1 MDSVQVNEWV
11 TCQGSKLLTGV
22 YKSVNKLDSSF
33 DDTQNTW
40 GHVLEYLQA
49 RVGGEVIETW
59 FSPIVFEGF
68 DGDKAKLVVP
78 NKFFGEWL
86 ERNYLDILG
95 EAFQAAGSL
104 SGPLEVEF
112 IVRDSDDPALPIQGF
127 SQPAIVPNLKP
138 SIIRNKKNPLPNPK
152 YTFDNFV
159 VGASNQFAH
168 AASRAVAESPA
179 LAYNPLFIYGGV
191 GLGKTHLLH
200 SIGNYIARGGEL
212 RIAYVTTEQ
221 FTNEVINSIRYDK
234 MIELRRRYRN
244 VDMLLIDD
252 IQFLAGKERT
262 QEEFFHT
269 FNSLYEARKQI
280 VLSSDRFPK
289 EMPSMEER
297 LRSRFEWGLIAD
309 LQQPDVETRIA
320 ILRKK
325 SEEEG
330 VDISEDVI
338 QLLSVNLKSNI
349 RELEG
354 ALIRLGAYAS
364 LTGQAITVEM
374 AKNVLRDLFGG
385 KRNVITSEDIQEV
398 VASRFHVKISDLK
411 SKRRTKTLVHPRQ
424 VAMYL
429 CRQMTDA
436 SFPEIGRDFGGKDHT
451 TIIHACK
458 QIQKLQ
464 EVDSVLRTTL
474 ASLKEEIGKS

>member
-1 MDSVQVNEWV
+1 MNFHNKNINKTWV
-11 TCQGSKLLTGV
+11 DV
-22 YKSVNKLDSSF
+22 LDFLSPK
-33 DDTQNTW
+33 
-40 GHVLEYLQA
+40 
-49 RVGGEVIETW
+49 VGDEAIETW
-59 FSPIVFEGF
+59 FQPLELESITE
-68 DGDKAKLVVP
+68 DLATIRVP

-86 ERNYLDILG
+86 GRNYKDLLI
-95 EAFQAAGSL
+95 EAFHYAEKIKPTDIIFVLKEEEEKEAIPPHN
-104 SGPLEVEF
+104 SGRKESPQ
-112 IVRDSDDPALPIQGF
+112 LP
-127 SQPAIVPNLKP
+127 P
-138 SIIRNKKNPLPNPK
+138 STKSRRQPLPNPK
-152 YTFDNFV
+152 YTFSTFV

-168 AASRAVAESPA
+168 AACLAVAESPA
-179 LAYNPLFIYGGV
+179 KAYNPLFIYGGV
-191 GLGKTHLLH
+191 GLGKTHLLN
-200 SIGNYIARGGEL
+200 SIGNYVADRMDQ

-234 MIELRRRYRN
+234 MMELRRRYRN

-269 FNSLYEARKQI
+269 FNSLYEAGKQI

-330 VDISEDVI
+330 IAIKEDVI
-338 QLLSVNLKSNI
+338 QLLAANLKSNV
-349 RELEG
+349 REIEG

-364 LTGQAITVEM
+364 LTGQQITVDM
-374 AKNVLRDLFGG
+374 AKNILRDLLGV
-385 KRNVITSEDIQEV
+385 KRKVITAEDIQEA

-411 SKRRTKTLVHPRQ
+411 SKRRTKTLVYPRQ
-424 VAMYL
+424 IAMFL
-429 CRQMTDA
+429 CRDLTDA

-458 QIQKLQ
+458 QMKKNQ
-464 EVDSVLRTTL
+464 ETDATLRSTL
-474 ASLKEEIGKS
+474 ESLKEEIGKA

>member
-1 MDSVQVNEWV
+1 M
-11 TCQGSKLLTGV
+11 
-22 YKSVNKLDSSF
+22 NKLDSSTV
-33 DDTQNTW
+33 DLQHTW
-40 GHVLEYLQA
+40 SQVLDFLQP
-49 RVGGEVIETW
+49 RVGGEVLETW
-59 FSPIVFEGF
+59 FNPLLYEGIN
-68 DGDKAKLVVP
+68 GKKARISVP

-86 ERNYLDILG
+86 SRNYLAVLT
-95 EAFQAAGSL
+95 EAIQVVGSVAG
-104 SGPLEVEF
+104 PVEVDF
-112 IVRDSDDPALPIQGF
+112 VVRESSDDSYAHADLPAVS
-127 SQPAIVPNLKP
+127 SQRDQKSVL
-138 SIIRNKKNPLPNPK
+138 SRNKKSPLPNPK

-200 SIGNYIARGGEL
+200 SIGNYVAQNGEL

-309 LQQPDVETRIA
+309 LQQPER
-320 ILRKK
+320 
-325 SEEEG
+325 
-330 VDISEDVI
+330 
-338 QLLSVNLKSNI
+338 
-349 RELEG
+349 
-354 ALIRLGAYAS
+354 
-364 LTGQAITVEM
+364 
-374 AKNVLRDLFGG
+374 
-385 KRNVITSEDIQEV
+385 
-398 VASRFHVKISDLK
+398 
-411 SKRRTKTLVHPRQ
+411 
-424 VAMYL
+424 
-429 CRQMTDA
+429 
-436 SFPEIGRDFGGKDHT
+436 
-451 TIIHACK
+451 
-458 QIQKLQ
+458 
-464 EVDSVLRTTL
+464 
-474 ASLKEEIGKS
+474 